1 LLIYSFGGFGHP
13 QQEAEYLNE
22 KIVFEYKSESGTA
35 IWTMNADGSNM
46 TPIKESV
53 DGEDLAL
60 SPDGKQ
66 IAFTEINKK
75 LDPSPSASASASAS
89 ASGPPTI
96 SVPHIVVRN
105 VDGSKKVS
113 LLNSPSREPAWSLNG
128 QQIAVSSDEKWSTE
142 GLEGSYECGIYL
154 VDLDGSDPPKRL
166 TDEPGCETYPT
177 WSPDGAEIAFSADSG
192 TNFYDTD
199 IYVVNAD
206 GSGTPRR
213 LTDDPGTDIQPS
225 WSPSGAEIAFSA
237 TRSGSLDVYKIDA
250 DGSGETRLTYSQL
263 SEAQPTWSP
272 DGDQI
277 AFVRY
282 VAPAPGYDVGPIVPG
297 YELSP
302 IAIYK
307 MDYDGTDPVLVKDYG
322 KAVVNNPDWRG
333 TPQQHD
339 GVEQAT
345 EDEHPEQAIK
355 DWQALPTA
363 ELQTYKDQINHLI
376 RQKKLRE
383 SRADSPARQLA
394 DKWTNSL
401 LWRLDKSR
409 KEDLVRFLVEA
420 DIVQIPDLNQA
431 DLRGVNLSG
440 VDLSGVNLSGA
451 NLRHANLSSANL
463 YRANLSYASLINA
476 NLSHGNLVGANLSH
490 ANLKYSDL
498 TSYAN
503 LSHANLSGANLRHA
517 NLSDADLYRANL
529 SGATG
534 VTEQSLER

>member
-1 LLIYSFGGFGHP
+1 MPDFETRTPQGSNEPHRPRMTLIANRLSRLLIASKLSHSLMANRDRSLLVGGVLLFVLVAASVGLLIYSFGGFGHP

-192 TNFYDTD
+192 TNF
-199 IYVVNAD
+199 
-206 GSGTPRR
+206 
-213 LTDDPGTDIQPS
+213 
-225 WSPSGAEIAFSA
+225 
-237 TRSGSLDVYKIDA
+237 
-250 DGSGETRLTYSQL
+250 
-263 SEAQPTWSP
+263 
-272 DGDQI
+272 
-277 AFVRY
+277 
-282 VAPAPGYDVGPIVPG
+282 
-297 YELSP
+297 
-302 IAIYK
+302 
-307 MDYDGTDPVLVKDYG
+307 
-322 KAVVNNPDWRG
+322 
-333 TPQQHD
+333 
-339 GVEQAT
+339 
-345 EDEHPEQAIK
+345 
-355 DWQALPTA
+355 
-363 ELQTYKDQINHLI
+363 
-376 RQKKLRE
+376 
-383 SRADSPARQLA
+383 
-394 DKWTNSL
+394 
-401 LWRLDKSR
+401 
-409 KEDLVRFLVEA
+409 
-420 DIVQIPDLNQA
+420 
-431 DLRGVNLSG
+431 
-440 VDLSGVNLSGA
+440 
-451 NLRHANLSSANL
+451 
-463 YRANLSYASLINA
+463 
-476 NLSHGNLVGANLSH
+476 
-490 ANLKYSDL
+490 
-498 TSYAN
+498 
-503 LSHANLSGANLRHA
+503 
-517 NLSDADLYRANL
+517 
-529 SGATG
+529 
-534 VTEQSLER
+534 